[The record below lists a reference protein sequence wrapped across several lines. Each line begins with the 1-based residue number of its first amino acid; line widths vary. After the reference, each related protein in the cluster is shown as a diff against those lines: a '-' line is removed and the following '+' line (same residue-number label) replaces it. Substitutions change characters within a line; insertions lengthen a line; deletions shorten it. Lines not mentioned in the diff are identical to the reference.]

1 LPPISL
7 GEAWKRGE
15 PCKSLKVPVG
25 TMTKD
30 ENGPPLDRWQSRQ

>member
-1 LPPISL
+1 LPPLSL
-7 GEAWKRGE
+7 GEAWNGSE
-15 PCKSLKVPVG
+15 PCASLKACVG